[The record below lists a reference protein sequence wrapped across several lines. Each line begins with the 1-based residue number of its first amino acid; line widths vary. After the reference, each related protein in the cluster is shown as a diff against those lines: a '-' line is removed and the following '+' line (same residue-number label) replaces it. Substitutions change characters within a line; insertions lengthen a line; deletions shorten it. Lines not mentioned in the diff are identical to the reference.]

1 MGSRAQVETDVFE
14 NGVDEMI
21 VSITET
27 VVGVVGSMHSAW
39 DRCRTMLGIQD
50 SHIDS
55 ESNRVIREVMET
67 TRIGFNENTVGAANS
82 VEKL

>member
-39 DRCRTMLGIQD
+39 DRWRTMLGI
-50 SHIDS
+50 
-55 ESNRVIREVMET
+55 
-67 TRIGFNENTVGAANS
+67 
-82 VEKL
+82 